1 MLFSEEDSPHLK
13 RWIVKRLENISDADA
28 DVLADYVLALLRH
41 DGDVNDVRKLC
52 EEEIPDFLKEDSSVF
67 VNDVF
72 EALAYRSYLPGAP
85 PLPPK
90 HAPLSAAAGVQQHP
104 GLPYNVTPS
113 DSAPTYQPPF
123 RNGRKRAYV
132 DWDDPNTQGG
142 RDAGYG
148 GMGFKHPRR
157 GGFGGPGPRQ
167 DGVNSFGG
175 SAPTISPYPPPGQLP
190 PQSAPVP
197 STVGYLDPKG
207 AMDALYGMSMAAG
220 HPMPELLSHDRD
232 QPPTRRRKKCRDWE
246 KKGYCQRGS
255 NCMFEHSTDTF
266 YPPLFAGSPYGSV
279 QPVPQPPA
287 VEEYDPTNA
296 LMPDLLDRP
305 VPLQGQQPLPEF
317 GQHPRQKGGK
327 HHNRQRRAERAPFSA
342 EGPVYDRTK
351 STIVVENIPE
361 ENFSEDQVRAF
372 FSQFGMILEVSM
384 QPYKRLAIVKFDS
397 WDSANAAYQSP
408 KVIFDNRFV
417 KVFWH
422 KGDNSTQPVSG
433 SASGTKR
440 TQSANGSSTSPGAEI
455 DLEEFAKKQEEK
467 QKAFE
472 EKTKKRQELER
483 RRQELEQRQKE
494 LMAKQLE
501 EKAKLAAKLAQRNG
515 TKSGD
520 KDGESEPSKPMTQT
534 EALRAQLAALEAEA
548 REMGLD
554 PDAIDGPPSW
564 SPGYGR
570 GRGGW
575 RGPSRYM
582 PRGSYRG
589 GYRGRANVHAA
600 YAAYSLDNRPKKV
613 VLTGVDFTVSEK
625 DETLRQYLFGI
636 GEFTDIHTTPTST
649 EITFKDRKT
658 AEKFFNSILLHNKE
672 IPGIEGCPVE
682 LAWGGTNGSSG
693 SVPTTPGGGSASFS
707 TPTAAAGKSSTNT
720 ITDGVT
726 TAISGGGT
734 GTKRETA
741 NTTTDD
747 TAGSSSD
754 KDVHIQLERPPQDQ
768 NEMDYEVADE
778 GSWGY

>member
-52 EEEIPDFLKEDSSVF
+52 EAEIPDFLKEDSSVF

-85 PLPPK
+85 PPPPK
-90 HAPLSAAAGVQQHP
+90 HAPLPASAGAQQPP
-104 GLPYNVTPS
+104 GLPYDFTPS
-113 DSAPTYQPPF
+113 NLVPAYQPPF

-132 DWDDPNTQGG
+132 DWDDPNAQGG

-148 GMGFKHPRR
+148 GMGFKQPRR

-167 DGVNSFGG
+167 DGLNSFGG
-175 SAPTISPYPPPGQLP
+175 GAPTVSPYPPPGQLP
-190 PQSAPVP
+190 SQSAPVP
-197 STVGYLDPKG
+197 STVGYFDPKG
-207 AMDALYGMSMAAG
+207 AMDALYGMSVAAG
-220 HPMPELLSHDRD
+220 HPMPELLSHDRE
-232 QPPTRRRKKCRDWE
+232 QPPARRRKKCRDWE

-255 NCMFEHSTDTF
+255 NCMFEHSADTF
-266 YPPLFAGSPYGSV
+266 YSPLFAGPPFGGV
-279 QPVPQPPA
+279 QPVPQPSA

-296 LMPDLLDRP
+296 LMPDLLNRP
-305 VPLQGQQPLPEF
+305 GPLQGQQLFPES
-317 GQHPRQKGGK
+317 GQHPRQKGGR
-327 HHNRQRRAERAPFSA
+327 HHSRQKRTERAPFSA

-361 ENFSEDQVRAF
+361 ENFSEGQVRDF

-417 KVFWH
+417 KVYWH
-422 KGDNSTQPVSG
+422 KGDDPTQTTSG
-433 SASGTKR
+433 SASGKKR
-440 TQSANGSSTSPGAEI
+440 AQSANGSSASPGAEI
-455 DLEEFAKKQEEK
+455 DLEEFAKQQEEK

-483 RRQELEQRQKE
+483 QRQELEQKQKE

-501 EKAKLAAKLAQRNG
+501 EKAKLAARLARCNG
-515 TKSGD
+515 TKTD
-520 KDGESEPSKPMTQT
+520 NAKDESESSKPMTQT

-548 REMGLD
+548 REMGID
-554 PDAIDGPPSW
+554 PDAIDAPSSW
-564 SPGYGR
+564 SPAYGR

-582 PRGSYRG
+582 ARGSYRG

-636 GEFTDIHTTPTST
+636 GEFTDIQTAPTST

-672 IPGIEGCPVE
+672 IPGIEGSPVE
-682 LAWGGTNGSSG
+682 LAWAGANGSQELCRHG
-693 SVPTTPGGGSASFS
+693 PRIT
-707 TPTAAAGKSSTNT
+707 TAA
-720 ITDGVT
+720 
-726 TAISGGGT
+726 GGT
-734 GTKRETA
+734 GGTGAKDEEVTA
-741 NTTTDD
+741 TTDD
-747 TAGSSSD
+747 ATGSSSD
-754 KDVHIQLERPPQDQ
+754 KDVHIQLERRPQDQ